1 MTTINTTHRTNQIQ
15 RYALALLIATL
26 PMLGSCATRW
36 GGGDG
41 TVIDAE
47 TKAPMAGVH
56 FLIFVRTSAPSE
68 FPFGRSRHGCGPEF
82 HAVSDA
88 QGKFTI
94 PEDALD
100 QPWQF
105 SLTRVS
111 TSVNVVAY
119 AREYV
124 GGATREGVRQTGYG
138 DVKEGPLNV
147 TVAMSRDTRTRFE
160 RKESLSQQTMAGCA
174 CGAMHLAMLRELSE
188 IEPGADLEE
197 FVRQRGG
204 MPLQPGEP
212 RPMPRLGH
220 ARRTCP

>member
-1 MTTINTTHRTNQIQ
+1 
-15 RYALALLIATL
+15 
-26 PMLGSCATRW
+26 MLGSCATRW
-36 GGGDG
+36 GGGSG

-56 FLIFVRTSAPSE
+56 VLIFISTSAPSE
-68 FPFGRSRHGCGPEF
+68 FPFGHSRHGCGPEF
-82 HAVSDA
+82 YAVSDA

-119 AREYV
+119 ARGYV

-138 DVKEGPLNV
+138 DVKEGPLKV
-147 TVAMSRDTRTRFE
+147 TVLMHKDTRTLYQRMIWLGQMTG
-160 RKESLSQQTMAGCA
+160 SGCQ
-174 CGAMHLAMLRELSE
+174 CNAMHRAISQEISDISRAALREE
-188 IEPGADLEE
+188 QA
-197 FVRQRGG
+197 
-204 MPLQPGEP
+204 
-212 RPMPRLGH
+212 LGH
-220 ARRTCP
+220 VATGEAPARSCE